1 MKNLLKKGDV
11 LIIAFCLVLSA
22 FLFFVSF
29 TPDENLTVQI
39 YLNGELV
46 KQQQLSQIEK
56 AYQVEV
62 GECEIE
68 LDKDGVRFVS
78 STCKDGLCVKH
89 AKLSKSS
96 DTMACVPNKVVV
108 SIVGKKNVSDIVS
121 Y

>member
-1 MKNLLKKGDV
+1 MKKLLTKGDV
-11 LIIAFCLVLSA
+11 LIIVFFLALSL
-22 FLFFVSF
+22 FLFVFSF
-29 TPDENLTVQI
+29 SPKENLTAQI

-46 KQQQLSQIEK
+46 EEQRLSQIEK
-56 AYQVEV
+56 AYTVKV

-96 DTMACVPNKVVV
+96 DTMACIPNKVVV
-108 SIVGKKNVSDIVS
+108 SIIGKKNISDIVS